1 MCDGAFAADA
11 AGAGDVNRNPGPRAS
26 VSQRMSHHSDLPP
39 EHAIAPWVIA
49 AAVVAVLA
57 LHVVTALITPYGLQ
71 RDEFLYLAM
80 GAHLH
85 LWRMDFPP
93 AMALLAQ
100 LMRAT
105 VGVSVVA
112 LRLVPALFSALLVV
126 FAALFARELGG
137 GRFAQA
143 LAALAIIAS
152 PSFLRSGSL
161 FQPVVLDQAAWTL
174 ALFALVKLARTADS
188 RWWLAVGVAGG
199 LGLLVKFSIGI
210 IGVGICIALIVLP
223 DRRWLKT
230 RWPYLALL
238 LAVAMGSPSIVGQ
251 IRTGWPAVVYA
262 RELSAQQLAHVT
274 VAGFLVDQAQML
286 GPAVLLALAGL
297 WELLRRRPF
306 RIVGVACLGALAIL
320 LVLHGKSYY
329 LLPVY
334 PALVGAGSAWACRV
348 GAERA
353 DRYRRAR
360 SAGVAVLAALIVAY
374 GLIALPFG
382 LPVLAPEAMAR
393 YASHGS
399 AAMVTTNTDQ
409 VLQLPQDY
417 ADMLHWRDRVAAV
430 ARVYDSLPPELRQRV
445 VIAATNYG
453 EAGAIDYYGPGMGLP
468 NAICASGTYWFF
480 GPGTLPGNIL
490 VTIGV
495 DSSDL
500 RRFYRVVQPAGEL
513 RDRWAVPEEQ
523 DLHLYVAR
531 DPVMPLQRLWPLLDP
546 RRQPVVQS

>member
-1 MCDGAFAADA
+1 MTQHAE
-11 AGAGDVNRNPGPRAS
+11 
-26 VSQRMSHHSDLPP
+26 LPA
-39 EHAIAPWVIA
+39 ERAIAVWVIA

-112 LRLVPALFSALLVV
+112 LRLVPALFAALLVV

-137 GRFAQA
+137 GRFAQG

-152 PSFLRSGSL
+152 LAFLRSGSL

-174 ALFALVKLARTADS
+174 ALFALVKLARTADA

-199 LGLLVKFSIGI
+199 AGLLIKFSIGI
-210 IGVGICIALIVLP
+210 IGVGICLALIVLP

-238 LAVAMGSPSIVGQ
+238 LAVAIGSPSIVGQ
-251 IRTGWPAVVYA
+251 IRTGWPAVLYT
-262 RELSAQQLAHVT
+262 RELSTQQLSHVT
-274 VAGFLVDQAQML
+274 VAGFLADQGQML
-286 GPAVLLALAGL
+286 GPAIVLALAGL
-297 WELLRRRPF
+297 WELLRQRPF
-306 RIVGVACLGALAIL
+306 RMVGMACLGALAIL
-320 LVLHGKSYY
+320 LALHGKSYY

-334 PALVGAGSAWACRV
+334 PALVGAGSAWAGRV
-348 GAERA
+348 SAERV

-360 SAGVAVLAALIVAY
+360 IAGGAVPAVLMVAY
-374 GLIALPFG
+374 GIITLPFG

-393 YASHGS
+393 YASRGS
-399 AAMVTTNTDQ
+399 ADMVTTNTDQ
-409 VLQLPQDY
+409 VLLLPQDY
-417 ADMLHWRDRVAAV
+417 ADMLHWPDRVAAV
-430 ARVYDSLPPELRQRV
+430 ARVYDSLPPALRQRA

-468 NAICASGTYWFF
+468 NAVCACGTYWFF
-480 GPGTLPGNIL
+480 GPGALPGDVL

-523 DLHLYVAR
+523 DVHLYVAR
-531 DPVMPLQRLWPLLDP
+531 GPVMSLQRLWPLLDP
-546 RRQPVVQS
+546 RKQSAAQT